1 MHRTAESRFA
11 ENTMKKRLII
21 SAVFPPEQVTSA
33 LMTYDIAKKLAQSHK
48 VTILR
53 PRPTRPIGAYFENEE
68 LAGESFETILV
79 ASYTCPESRLK
90 GRMRESIS
98 FSKQCAKYIKT
109 HKNEIDFIY
118 NGAWQLFGVHMV
130 AKAAV
135 KYKIPYLITIQDIY
149 PESLLTGHNYPKVVE
164 KCIKCCLL
172 PMDKYYTSH
181 AVKVRTISD
190 EMADYMS
197 QTRRLPRNHYVVMNN
212 WQNDEDFENL
222 PKKEAKGNRV
232 VFAYVGSI
240 NVHANVDL
248 IIKAFH
254 NAKLDAAELRIYGGG
269 NRKEQ
274 CQKLVQ
280 NLGNK
285 NISFGQVSREEV
297 PAIQAQAD
305 VTVFALPKG
314 NGGICLPSKMTS
326 YMLSGKPI
334 LASIDKGS
342 TAERFIKEAQC
353 GIAVEPDN
361 LEALIDGF
369 RSFAKLA
376 KDKLEQMSKNS
387 RKFAEVNLTRKA
399 NLPKVIEIIENA
411 INKE

>member
-1 MHRTAESRFA
+1 MH
-11 ENTMKKRLII
+11 KHILII
-21 SAVFPPEQVTSA
+21 SSVFPPEQVTSA
-33 LMTYDIAKKLAQSHK
+33 LMTYDIAKELTKSYS
-48 VTILR
+48 VTVLR
-53 PRPTRPIGAYFENEE
+53 PHPTRPVDAHFENAE
-68 LAGESFETILV
+68 LQGETFKTIV
-79 ASYTCPESRLK
+79 IDSYTCPESRIF
-90 GRMRESIS
+90 GRMKESIS
-98 FSKQCAKYIKT
+98 YSKQCVKYIKANK
-109 HKNEIDFIY
+109 HDIEFIY
-118 NGAWQLFGVHMV
+118 NGAWQLFGVYMV

-135 KYKIPYLITIQDIY
+135 KFNIPYLITIQDIY
-149 PESLLTGHNYPKVVE
+149 PESLLTSHHYPSFIE
-164 KCIKCCLL
+164 RCINDMFI

-197 QTRRLPRNHYVVMNN
+197 QTRHLPRNHYVVMNN

-222 PKKEAKGNRV
+222 PEKREEEGRF

-254 NAKLDAAELRIYGGG
+254 KANLDNAELLIYGGG

-274 CQKLVQ
+274 CIALVQ
-280 NLGNK
+280 ELGDN
-285 NISFGQVSREEV
+285 NITFGLVSREEV
-297 PAIQAQAD
+297 PTIQAKAD

-342 TAERFIKEAQC
+342 TSERFIQEAQC
-353 GIAVEPDN
+353 GFAVEPDN
-361 LEALIDGF
+361 IEALVEGF
-369 RSFAKLA
+369 RIFGKM
-376 KDKLEQMSKNS
+376 DKATLDQMSKNS
-387 RKFAEVNLTRKA
+387 RRFAVDNLTRKA
-399 NLPKVIEIIENA
+399 NLPKVINIIERTLN
-411 INKE
+411 NY

>member
-1 MHRTAESRFA
+1 MQKHI
-11 ENTMKKRLII
+11 LII

-33 LMTYDIAKKLAQSHK
+33 LMTYDIAKELSKK
-48 VTILR
+48 NRVTVLR
-53 PRPTRPIGAYFENEE
+53 PRPTRPTG
-68 LAGESFETILV
+68 SHFETAELTGEPFETLTV
-79 ASYTCPESRLK
+79 DSYTCPESRLI
-90 GRMRESIS
+90 GRMKESCS
-98 FSKQCAKYIKT
+98 FSKQCLRYIKS
-109 HKNEIDFIY
+109 HKDEIDFIY
-118 NGAWQLFGVHMV
+118 NGAWQLFGVNMV
-130 AKAAV
+130 AKTAV
-135 KYKIPYLITIQDIY
+135 KYNIPYLITVQDIY
-149 PESLLTGHNYPKVVE
+149 PESLLTGHHYPKIVE
-164 KCIKCCLL
+164 KCVKYLFM
-172 PMDKYYTSH
+172 PMDKYYTSY
-181 AVKVRTISD
+181 AYKVRTISN

-197 QTRRLPRNHYVVMNN
+197 QTRRLPRNHYEVINN
-212 WQNDEDFENL
+212 WQNDEDFDNL
-222 PKKEAKGNRV
+222 PKKEEETPF
-232 VFAYVGSI
+232 VFSYVGSI

-248 IIKAFH
+248 IIRAFH
-254 NAKLDAAELRIYGGG
+254 EANLGDAELQIYGGG

-274 CQKLVQ
+274 CQDLVQ
-280 NLGNK
+280 NLGVK

-342 TAERFIKEAQC
+342 TAERYINEAQC

-361 LEALIDGF
+361 LEALKEGF
-369 RSFAKLA
+369 RSFAKMA

-387 RKFAEVNLTRKA
+387 RKFAEDNLTRKA

-411 INKE
+411 INK

>member
-1 MHRTAESRFA
+1 M
-11 ENTMKKRLII
+11 MKNKILII

-33 LMTYDIAKKLAQSHK
+33 LMTYDIAKELAKLYQ
-48 VTILR
+48 VIVLR
-53 PRPTRPIGAYFENEE
+53 PHPTRPIGAHFENAE
-68 LAGESFETILV
+68 LEGEPFDAIVLD
-79 ASYTCPESRLK
+79 SYTCPESRLI
-90 GRMRESIS
+90 GRMKESFS
-98 FSKQCAKYIKT
+98 FSKQCVKYIKA
-109 HKNEIDFIY
+109 HKDEIGFIY

-135 KYKIPYLITIQDIY
+135 KYKIPYLITVQDIY
-149 PESLLTGHNYPKVVE
+149 PESLLTGHHYPRIVE
-164 KCIKCCLL
+164 KLVKTVLM

-197 QTRRLPRNHYVVMNN
+197 ETRHLPRNHYVVMNN
-212 WQNDEDFENL
+212 WQNDEDFEDL
-222 PKKEAKGNRV
+222 PEKGAEENRF

-240 NVHANVDL
+240 NVHAKVDL

-254 NAKLDAAELRIYGGG
+254 KANLDNAELRIYGGG

-274 CQKLVQ
+274 CIALVQ
-280 NLGNK
+280 ELGAK
-285 NISFGQVSREEV
+285 NITFGLVNREEV
-297 PAIQAQAD
+297 PSIQAKAD

-342 TAERFIKEAQC
+342 AAERYINDAQC
-353 GIAVEPDN
+353 GFSVEPDN
-361 LEALIDGF
+361 LEALAEGF
-369 RSFAKLA
+369 KKFGKM
-376 KDKLEQMSKNS
+376 DKATLDQMSMNS
-387 RKFAEVNLTRKA
+387 KWFAGKNLTRKA
-399 NLPKVIEIIENA
+399 NLPKVIEIIESA
-411 INKE
+411 IN

>member
-1 MHRTAESRFA
+1 
-11 ENTMKKRLII
+11 MKKKILII

-33 LMTYDIAKKLAQSHK
+33 LMTYDIANELAKSYR
-48 VTILR
+48 VTVLR
-53 PRPTRPIGAYFENEE
+53 PRPTRPIGVHFKNSE
-68 LAGESFETILV
+68 LEGEPFETVLV
-79 ASYTCPESRLK
+79 DSYTCPESRLI

-98 FSKQCAKYIKT
+98 FSRQCVKYIKV
-109 HKNEIDFIY
+109 HKDDIDFIY
-118 NGAWQLFGVHMV
+118 NGAWQLFGVYIV
-130 AKAAV
+130 AQIAV
-135 KYKIPYLITIQDIY
+135 KYKIPYLITVQDIY
-149 PESLLTGHNYPKVVE
+149 PESLLTGHHYPKIVE
-164 KCIKCCLL
+164 KCVKYIFQS
-172 PMDKYYTSH
+172 MDKYYTSH
-181 AVKVRTISD
+181 AYKVRTISD

-197 QTRRLPRNHYVVMNN
+197 KTRRLPRDHYVVMNN
-212 WQNDEDFENL
+212 WQNDEDFEDL
-222 PKKEAKGNRV
+222 PQKDAKGNRV

-254 NAKLDAAELRIYGGG
+254 EANLDEAELQIYGGG

-274 CQKLVQ
+274 CQELVQ

-285 NISFGQVSREEV
+285 NISFGQVSRKEV
-297 PAIQAQAD
+297 PTIQAQAD

-342 TAERFIKEAQC
+342 TAERYIKETHC
-353 GIAVEPDN
+353 GISVDPDN
-361 LEALIDGF
+361 LAALTEGF
-369 RSFAKLA
+369 RQFAKLG

-387 RKFAEVNLTRKA
+387 RKFAEENLTRKA

>member
-1 MHRTAESRFA
+1 
-11 ENTMKKRLII
+11 MKKNILII

-33 LMTYDIAKKLAQSHK
+33 LMTYDIARELAKSYK
-48 VTILR
+48 VTVLR
-53 PRPTRPIGAYFENEE
+53 PRPTRPIGAHFDNVEPERE
-68 LAGESFETILV
+68 PFETIL
-79 ASYTCPESRLK
+79 ADTYTCPESRLI
-90 GRMRESIS
+90 GRMKESIS
-98 FSKQCAKYIKT
+98 FSKQCVKYIKV
-109 HKNEIDFIY
+109 HKEEIDFIY
-118 NGAWQLFGVHMV
+118 NGAWQLFGVNIV

-135 KYKIPYLITIQDIY
+135 KYNIPYLITVQDIY
-149 PESLLTGHNYPKVVE
+149 PESLLTGHHYPKIVE
-164 KCIKCCLL
+164 KCVKCLFL

-181 AVKVRTISD
+181 AYKVRTISE

-197 QTRRLPRNHYVVMNN
+197 ETRHTPREHYVVMNN
-212 WQNDEDFENL
+212 WQNDEDFEGL
-222 PKKEAKGNRV
+222 PQKECKGSKI

-254 NAKLDAAELRIYGGG
+254 DANLADAELQIYGGG

-280 NLGNK
+280 DLGIN
-285 NISFGQVSREEV
+285 NVTFGQVSREEV
-297 PAIQAQAD
+297 PSVQAKAD

-342 TAERFIKEAQC
+342 TAERYIKEAQC
-353 GIAVEPDN
+353 GIAVDPDN
-361 LEALIDGF
+361 ITALTEGYRI
-369 RSFAKLA
+369 FAKLD
-376 KDKLEQMSKNS
+376 KDKLKQMSTNS
-387 RKFAEVNLTRKA
+387 RKFAEENLTRKA

-411 INKE
+411 LNIE

>member
-1 MHRTAESRFA
+1 
-11 ENTMKKRLII
+11 MKKILII

-33 LMTYDIAKKLAQSHK
+33 LMTYVIAKELAK
-48 VTILR
+48 KYNVTVLR
-53 PRPTRPIGAYFENEE
+53 PRPTRPMGAHFENVE
-68 LAGESFETILV
+68 LTGELFETVLV
-79 ASYTCPESRLK
+79 ESYTCPESRLI
-90 GRMRESIS
+90 GRMKESIS
-98 FSKQCAKYIKT
+98 FSKQCVKYIKA
-109 HKNEIDFIY
+109 HKDEIGFIY
-118 NGAWQLFGVHMV
+118 NGAWQLFGVNMV
-130 AKAAV
+130 AKTAV
-135 KYKIPYLITIQDIY
+135 KYKIPYLITVQDIY
-149 PESLLTGHNYPKVVE
+149 PESLLTGHHYPKIVE
-164 KCIKCCLL
+164 KCVKYLFL

-181 AVKVRTISD
+181 ACKVRTISD

-197 QTRRLPRNHYVVMNN
+197 QTRHISRDHYVVMNN

-222 PKKEAKGNRV
+222 PQKESKGSRI

-254 NAKLDAAELRIYGGG
+254 EAYLDDAELQIYGGG
-269 NRKEQ
+269 NRKEH
-274 CQKLVQ
+274 CQELVQ

-297 PAIQAQAD
+297 PAVQAQAD

-342 TAERFIKEAQC
+342 TAERYIKEAKC

-361 LEALIDGF
+361 LAALTEGF
-369 RSFAKLA
+369 IKFAKME
-376 KDKLEQMSKNS
+376 KDKLDQMSNNS
-387 RKFAEVNLTRKA
+387 RRFAEDNLTIKA

-411 INKE
+411 INIE